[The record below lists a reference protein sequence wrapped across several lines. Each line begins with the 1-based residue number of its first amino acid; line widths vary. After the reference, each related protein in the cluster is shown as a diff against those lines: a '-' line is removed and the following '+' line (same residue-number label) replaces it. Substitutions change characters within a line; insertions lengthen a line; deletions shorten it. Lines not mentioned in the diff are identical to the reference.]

1 MVRIQC
7 PVCSQQFKS
16 EESRIVPFCSDR
28 CQQLD
33 LGRWLNEEYSISRI
47 PDPEDESEIESWD
60 VESGHD
66 AERAM

>member
-7 PVCSQQFKS
+7 PVCSQQFNS

-33 LGRWLNEEYSISRI
+33 LGRWLNEKYSISRI
-47 PDPEDESEIESWD
+47 SDLEDESELESWD

>member
-1 MVRIQC
+1 M
-7 PVCSQQFKS
+7 
-16 EESRIVPFCSDR
+16 VPFCSER

-47 PDPEDESEIESWD
+47 PDPEDESELESWD